1 MAITKFFST
10 FDRLLTQGEFRL
22 MFYNTEKCSAS
33 LTFLW
38 RNAFHGNCST
48 NTFVEDF
55 TVGIDTATSIGK
67 LVLFSQRTRLIQK
80 PEVTLDVEISYQRE
94 TSTWPLQ
101 LSQQH
106 LKHNHIKPG
115 LWDETPYNT

>member
-1 MAITKFFST
+1 M
-10 FDRLLTQGEFRL
+10 
-22 MFYNTEKCSAS
+22 
-33 LTFLW
+33 
-38 RNAFHGNCST
+38 
-48 NTFVEDF
+48 EDF

-115 LWDETPYNT
+115 L